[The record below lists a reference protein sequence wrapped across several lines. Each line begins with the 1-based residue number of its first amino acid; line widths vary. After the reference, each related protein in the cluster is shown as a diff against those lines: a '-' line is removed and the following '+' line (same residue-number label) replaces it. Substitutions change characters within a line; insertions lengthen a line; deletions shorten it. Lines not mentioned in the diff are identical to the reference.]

1 LNVILKIKL
10 NSEKWV
16 WVISFG
22 PVGNS
27 EMGRRRRRRRRRK
40 FVVPRP
46 GATLSHLVKIID
58 RMCYGQKRQI

>member
-1 LNVILKIKL
+1 
-10 NSEKWV
+10 V

-46 GATLSHLVKIID
+46 GATLVVIIACFLARIWAVREPHLEAKILKK
-58 RMCYGQKRQI
+58 C